1 MKAKEFVIEDAEQLK
16 SIVTGLVKQT
26 DDEAL
31 LHRVYTTLK
40 SNDLTSRITAA
51 LNKDQDVGSM
61 LKTIAQVIITTE
73 GTVDEKMAFA
83 ENYPNGFVDVEQ
95 LFSKNKVNYN
105 VFVAQGFPQRVFDNL
120 VPIIKQ
126 GVGPGELAFSIM
138 SPKIRFTGQEA
149 GGGDLEV
156 DGVGFV
162 ELKTEQVKGARW
174 INPRKANMNMMAIKK
189 AIETASGG
197 MPMPGGGR
205 INVSDWPV
213 VRSYIQQKNPKALK
227 PLCQLMADSTFTHV
241 TNSMYANALLKGTAE
256 EIKQAIA
263 WTGFSNYKAYSGF
276 DGILMLSVPK
286 RTAQYFTFISEME
299 GRLKISTAYV
309 LAPEG
314 EMMPQILLTL

>member
-1 MKAKEFVIEDAEQLK
+1 MKATEFVTEDAGQLK
-16 SIVTGLVKQT
+16 AIVTGLVKQT

-40 SNDLTSRITAA
+40 ANDLTSRLTAV
-51 LNKDQDVGSM
+51 LSKDQDVGSM
-61 LKTIAQVIITTE
+61 LKIIAQVIITTE

-83 ENYPNGFVDVEQ
+83 DNYANGYIDIKQ

-120 VPIIKQ
+120 VPVIKQ
-126 GVGPGELAFSIM
+126 GVGPAELALSIL

-162 ELKTEQVKGARW
+162 ELKTEQKSGGRW
-174 INPRKANMNMMAIKK
+174 INPRKARMNIMAIRK

-197 MPMPGGGR
+197 MPVPEYL
-205 INVSDWPV
+205 NTSKWVE
-213 VRSYIQQKNPKALK
+213 VRAYIQQNNPKALK
-227 PLCQLMADSTFTHV
+227 PLCQLMADSTFNHV
-241 TNSMYANALLKGTAE
+241 TNSMYANALLKGTGE
-256 EIKQAIA
+256 EIKQAIV

-276 DGILMLSVPK
+276 DGLLIMSVPK
-286 RTAQYFTFISEME
+286 RTVQYFTFVSEME
-299 GRLKISTAYV
+299 GQIKVDTTYV

-314 EMMPQILLTL
+314 SMMPKISVKL

>member
-1 MKAKEFVIEDAEQLK
+1 MKATEFVTEDAGQLK
-16 SIVTGLVKQT
+16 AIVTGLVKQT

-40 SNDLTSRITAA
+40 ANDLTSRLTAV
-51 LNKDQDVGSM
+51 LSKDQDVGSM

-83 ENYPNGFVDVEQ
+83 DNYAAGFIDIKQ

-120 VPIIKQ
+120 VPVIKQ
-126 GVGPGELAFSIM
+126 GVGPGELALSIL
-138 SPKIRFTGQEA
+138 SPKIRFTGQES

-162 ELKTEQVKGARW
+162 ELKTEQVSGGRW
-174 INPRKANMNMMAIKK
+174 INPRKARMNVMAIRK

-197 MPMPGGGR
+197 MPVPEYL
-205 INVSDWPV
+205 NTSKWVE
-213 VRSYIQQKNPKALK
+213 VRAYIQQNNPKALK
-227 PLCQLMADSTFTHV
+227 PLCQLMADSTFNHV
-241 TNSMYANALLKGTAE
+241 TNSMYANALLKGTGE
-256 EIKQAIA
+256 EIKDAVV

-276 DGILMLSVPK
+276 DGLLIMSVPN
-286 RTAQYFTFISEME
+286 RTVQYFTFISEME
-299 GRLKISTAYV
+299 GQIKVDTTYV

-314 EMMPQILLTL
+314 SMMPKIKIIL

>member
-1 MKAKEFVIEDAEQLK
+1 MKATEFVTEDAQQLK
-16 SIVTGLVKQT
+16 AIVTGLVKQT

-40 SNDLTSRITAA
+40 ANDLTSRLTAV
-51 LNKDQDVGSM
+51 LSKDQDVGSM

-83 ENYPNGFVDVEQ
+83 DNYANGYIDVKQ

-126 GVGPGELAFSIM
+126 GVGPAELALSIL

-162 ELKTEQVKGARW
+162 ELKTEQVSGGRW
-174 INPRKANMNMMAIKK
+174 INPRKARMNIMAIKE

-197 MPMPGGGR
+197 MPMPPKGR
-205 INVSDWPV
+205 INVDDWPAI
-213 VRSYIQQKNPKALK
+213 RDYIKQKNPKALK
-227 PLCQLMADSTFTHV
+227 PLCQLMADSTFNHV
-241 TNSMYANALLKGTAE
+241 TNSMYANALLKGTVE
-256 EIKQAIA
+256 EIRQAIV

-276 DGILMLSVPK
+276 DGLLIMSVPK
-286 RTAQYFTFISEME
+286 RIVQYFTFISEME
-299 GRLKISTAYV
+299 GQIKVDTTYV
-309 LAPEG
+309 MAPEG
-314 EMMPQILLTL
+314 EMMPKISVKL

>member
-1 MKAKEFVIEDAEQLK
+1 MKATEFVTEDAQQLK
-16 SIVTGLVKQT
+16 AIVTGLVKRT

-40 SNDLTSRITAA
+40 SNDLTSRLTAV
-51 LNKDQDVGSM
+51 LSKDQDVGSM

-83 ENYPNGFVDVEQ
+83 DNYAAGYIDVKQ

-120 VPIIKQ
+120 VPVIKQ
-126 GVGPGELAFSIM
+126 GVGPAELALSIL

-162 ELKTEQVKGARW
+162 ELKTEQKSGGRW
-174 INPRKANMNMMAIKK
+174 INPRKANMNIMAIRL
-189 AIETASGG
+189 AIKTASGG
-197 MPMPGGGR
+197 MPVPEYL
-205 INVSDWPV
+205 NTSKWVE
-213 VRSYIQQKNPKALK
+213 VRAYIQQNNPKALK
-227 PLCQLMADSTFTHV
+227 PLCQLMADSTFNHV
-241 TNSMYANALLKGTAE
+241 SNSMYANALLKGTGE
-256 EIKQAIA
+256 EIKQAVV

-276 DGILMLSVPK
+276 DGLLIMSVPK
-286 RTAQYFTFISEME
+286 RTVQYFTFVSEME
-299 GRLKISTAYV
+299 GQIKVDTTYV

-314 EMMPQILLTL
+314 SMMPKISVKL

>member
-1 MKAKEFVIEDAEQLK
+1 MKATEFVTEDAQQLK
-16 SIVTGLVKQT
+16 AIVTGLVKQT

-40 SNDLTSRITAA
+40 SNDLTSRLTAV
-51 LNKDQDVGSM
+51 LSKDQDVGSM

-83 ENYPNGFVDVEQ
+83 DNYAAGYIDVKQ

-126 GVGPGELAFSIM
+126 GVGPAELALSIL

-162 ELKTEQVKGARW
+162 ELKTEQVSGGRW
-174 INPRKANMNMMAIKK
+174 INPRKANMNIMAIRK

-197 MPMPGGGR
+197 MPVPEYL
-205 INVSDWPV
+205 NTNKWVE
-213 VRSYIQQKNPKALK
+213 VRAYIQQNNPKALK
-227 PLCQLMADSTFTHV
+227 PLCQLMADSTFNHV
-241 TNSMYANALLKGTAE
+241 TNSMYANALLKGTGE
-256 EIKQAIA
+256 EIKQAVV

-276 DGILMLSVPK
+276 DGLLIMSVPK
-286 RTAQYFTFISEME
+286 RTVQYFTFISEME
-299 GRLKISTAYV
+299 GQIKVDTTYV

-314 EMMPQILLTL
+314 SMMPKISVKL

>member
-1 MKAKEFVIEDAEQLK
+1 MKATEFVTEDAQQLK
-16 SIVTGLVKQT
+16 AIVTGLVKQT

-40 SNDLTSRITAA
+40 ANDLTSRLTAV
-51 LNKDQDVGSM
+51 LSKDQDVGSM

-83 ENYPNGFVDVEQ
+83 DNYANGYIDVKQ

-120 VPIIKQ
+120 VPVIKQ
-126 GVGPGELAFSIM
+126 GVGPAELALSIL

-162 ELKTEQVKGARW
+162 ELKTEQKSGGRW
-174 INPRKANMNMMAIKK
+174 INPRKANMNIMAIRLGIK
-189 AIETASGG
+189 TASGG
-197 MPMPGGGR
+197 MPVPEYL
-205 INVSDWPV
+205 NTSKWVE
-213 VRSYIQQKNPKALK
+213 VRAYIQQNNPKALK
-227 PLCQLMADSTFTHV
+227 PLCQLMADSTFNHV
-241 TNSMYANALLKGTAE
+241 TNSMYANALLKGTGE
-256 EIKQAIA
+256 EIKQAIV

-276 DGILMLSVPK
+276 DGLLIMSVPK
-286 RTAQYFTFISEME
+286 RTVQYFTFVSEME
-299 GRLKISTAYV
+299 GQIKVDTTYV

-314 EMMPQILLTL
+314 SMMPKISVKL

>member
-1 MKAKEFVIEDAEQLK
+1 MKATEFVTEDAQQLK
-16 SIVTGLVKQT
+16 AIVTGLVKQT

-40 SNDLTSRITAA
+40 ANDLTSRLTAV
-51 LNKDQDVGSM
+51 LSKDQDVGSM

-83 ENYPNGFVDVEQ
+83 DNYANGYIDVKQ

-120 VPIIKQ
+120 VPIIKH
-126 GVGPGELAFSIM
+126 GVGPAELALSIL

-162 ELKTEQVKGARW
+162 ELKTEQVSGGRW
-174 INPRKANMNMMAIKK
+174 INPRKANMNIMAIRK

-197 MPMPGGGR
+197 MPVPEYL
-205 INVSDWPV
+205 NTSKWVE
-213 VRSYIQQKNPKALK
+213 VRAYIQQNNPKALK
-227 PLCQLMADSTFTHV
+227 PLCQLMADSTFNHV
-241 TNSMYANALLKGTAE
+241 TNSMYANALLKGTGE
-256 EIKQAIA
+256 EIKQAVV

-276 DGILMLSVPK
+276 DGLLIMSVPK
-286 RTAQYFTFISEME
+286 RTVQYFTFISEME
-299 GRLKISTAYV
+299 GQIKVDTTYV

-314 EMMPQILLTL
+314 SMMPKISVKL